1 MEMVYFTVAAI
12 FLYLFSDWL
21 LNKIEQRM
29 GKRSEYRSVIF
40 FAIIMLLAFV
50 LFNLVQYVT
59 TGSTK
64 DLTEPTVIESTET
77 GKPEAQ

>member
-1 MEMVYFTVAAI
+1 MEIIYFTVAAI

-40 FAIIMLLAFV
+40 FVIIMVLSFV
-50 LFNLVQYVT
+50 LFNLVQFTT

-64 DLTEPTVIESTET
+64 DLTETTVIETTVPE
-77 GKPEAQ
+77 KPESQ